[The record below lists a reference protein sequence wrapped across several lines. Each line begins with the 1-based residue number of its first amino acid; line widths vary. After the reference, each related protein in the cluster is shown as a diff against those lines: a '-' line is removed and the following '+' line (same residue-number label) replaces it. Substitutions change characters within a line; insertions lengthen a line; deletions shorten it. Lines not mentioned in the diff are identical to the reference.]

1 MKIGIYGGSFNPL
14 HNAHIV
20 IAGYFNNYFSLD
32 KVLFVP
38 AYQSPFKLRS
48 FYQVSDLHRLKMLEI
63 ALTGHNHFEIEKYE
77 LNHSDVS
84 FTIDTIKHLQN
95 QYPENTEFFLL
106 IGADQSSEFHKWK
119 SWQEILKS
127 VKLCVA
133 GRNDIKKLFVHE
145 VEEFCRTNK
154 IIIEYPD
161 TPILDISSQS
171 VREKIL
177 AGETIDDIVPE
188 QVKNYIFQN
197 KLYKE

>member
-1 MKIGIYGGSFNPL
+1 
-14 HNAHIV
+14 V
-20 IAGYFNNYFSLD
+20 E
-32 KVLFVP
+32 
-38 AYQSPFKLRS
+38 KL
-48 FYQVSDLHRLKMLEI
+48 
-63 ALTGHNHFEIEKYE
+63 A
-77 LNHSDVS
+77 
-84 FTIDTIKHLQN
+84 
-95 QYPENTEFFLL
+95 
-106 IGADQSSEFHKWK
+106 
-119 SWQEILKS
+119 EILKS

-133 GRNDIKKLFVHE
+133 GRDDIKKLFVQE
-145 VEEFCRTNK
+145 VDEYCRINK

>member
-20 IAGYFNNYFSLD
+20 IAGYFYNYFSLD

-38 AYQSPFKLRS
+38 AYQSPFKQRS
-48 FYQVSDLHRLKMLEI
+48 FYQIPDLHRLKMLEI
-63 ALTGHNHFEIEKYE
+63 ALSGYKHFEIEKYE
-77 LNHSDVS
+77 LNHTGVS
-84 FTIDTIKHLQN
+84 FTIDTIKYLQN
-95 QYPENTEFFLL
+95 QYPDNTEFYLL
-106 IGADQSSEFHKWK
+106 IGADQSAEFHRWK

-133 GRNDIKKLFVHE
+133 GRDDIKKLFVQE
-145 VEEFCRTNK
+145 VDEYCRINK

>member
-20 IAGYFNNYFSLD
+20 IAGYFYNYFSLD

-38 AYQSPFKLRS
+38 AYQSPFKQRS
-48 FYQVSDLHRLKMLEI
+48 FYRVSDLHRLKMLEI
-63 ALTGHNHFEIEKYE
+63 ALSGYKHFEIEEYE
-77 LNHSDVS
+77 LNHTGVS
-84 FTIDTIKHLQN
+84 FTIDTIKYLQN
-95 QYPENTEFFLL
+95 QYPDNTEFYLL
-106 IGADQSSEFHKWK
+106 IGADQSAEFHKWK
-119 SWQEILKS
+119 NWQEILES

-133 GRNDIKKLFVHE
+133 GRDDIKKLFVQE
-145 VEEFCRTNK
+145 VDEYCRINN
-154 IIIEYPD
+154 IFIEYPD

-171 VREKIL
+171 VREKIS

-197 KLYKE
+197 QLYKE